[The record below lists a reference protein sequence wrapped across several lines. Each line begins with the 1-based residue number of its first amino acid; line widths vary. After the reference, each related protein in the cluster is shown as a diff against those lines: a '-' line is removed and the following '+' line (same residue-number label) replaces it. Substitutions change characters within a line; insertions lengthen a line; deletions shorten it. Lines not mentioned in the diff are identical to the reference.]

1 MAAPITLAL
10 RILFMDPR
18 RKRRAAVA
26 AAMMIA
32 LLSFDAAVVV
42 VVCRAPWKR
51 AIAMAIW
58 QGEERTMS
66 MTTADCVVAAG
77 DDDEPAVNRP

>member
-1 MAAPITLAL
+1 
-10 RILFMDPR
+10 MDPR
-18 RKRRAAVA
+18 RKQRAAVA

-51 AIAMAIW
+51 TIAMAIW
-58 QGEERTMS
+58 QGKDRTMS
-66 MTTADCVVAAG
+66 TMTANCVVAAG
-77 DDDEPAVNRP
+77 DDAEPAVNRP